1 MGPLQGIRVLEFSGL
16 GPAPFAAMM
25 LADMGAEVL
34 SVERANGGDLG
45 IPMDLRFQVLKR
57 GRRNITLDL
66 KSVDGL
72 RLARRLVTGSHALIE
87 GFRPGVMERIGLGPE
102 VCLNLQPRLVY
113 GRMTGWGRE
122 GPMAMEAGHDINYLA
137 MTGALYAIGR
147 ADAAPV
153 PPLSLVG
160 DYGGGGMML
169 AFGLVCA
176 LHEASQSG
184 SGQVVDASVLD
195 GVAALLSSVHGY
207 RAAGLWSDERADNM
221 IDSGAPWYD
230 TYRTRDGKF
239 VAVGAIEDRFYSN
252 LLQVLGLSEDALPD
266 RRIRAGWP
274 VLRKHFTEAI
284 ALRTR
289 DEWAALAEGRD
300 ACLTPVL
307 TLSEAAQHPQARSRG
322 NYIEIDGVV
331 QARPAP
337 RFSRTEPDRP
347 SAPAQVNND
356 LAAVLT
362 RWGLCPREI
371 GELNGGAAQPQAASP
386 QHLKD
391 PGHA

>member
-1 MGPLQGIRVLEFSGL
+1 MGPLQGIQVLEFSGL

-34 SVERANGGDLG
+34 SVERASGSDLG
-45 IPMDLRFQVLKR
+45 IRMDLRFQVLKR

-72 RLARRLVTGSHALIE
+72 RLARRLVAGSHALIE

-102 VCLNLQPRLVY
+102 DCLNLQPRLVY

-122 GPMAMEAGHDINYLA
+122 GPMAMEAGHDINYLG
-137 MTGALYAIGR
+137 MTGALHAIGR

-176 LHEASQSG
+176 LHEAGQSG
-184 SGQVVDASVLD
+184 CGQVVDASVLD

-207 RAAGLWSDERADNM
+207 RAAGLWSDQRADNM

-239 VAVGAIEDRFYSN
+239 VAVGAIEDRFYAN
-252 LLQVLGLSEDALPD
+252 LLQVLGLAEDALPD
-266 RRIRAGWP
+266 RRSRASWP
-274 VLRKHFTEAI
+274 ILRKRFAEKI
-284 ALRTR
+284 VLRTR
-289 DEWAALAEGRD
+289 DEWGALAEGRD

-307 TLSEAAQHPQARSRG
+307 ALSEATQHPQARARG
-322 NYIEIDGVV
+322 SYIEIDGVV

-347 SAPAQVNND
+347 SAPAQANND
-356 LAAVLT
+356 LTAVLT
-362 RWGLCPREI
+362 RWGLCPSEI
-371 GELNGGAAQPQAASP
+371 GELNGTATQAASP